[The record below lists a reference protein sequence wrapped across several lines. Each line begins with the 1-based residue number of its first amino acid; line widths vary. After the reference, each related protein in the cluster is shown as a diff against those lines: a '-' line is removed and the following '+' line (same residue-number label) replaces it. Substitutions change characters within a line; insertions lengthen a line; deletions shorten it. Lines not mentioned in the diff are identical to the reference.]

1 MTKILVVDDE
11 ETVRDFLE
19 HLLEVKGYACMAA
32 ADAAEARKFLCN
44 ENFELIISDVNM
56 PGESGLDF
64 AKHVDSEYPDSAL
77 IMVSGINDPETARH
91 ALELGAYGYIVKPFK
106 LNEVMI
112 NVNNALHRREL
123 EIQNR
128 QHRMKLEKTVSQRT
142 EELRAALA
150 QTREAMER
158 IIQVVAHTV
167 ETRDPYT
174 AGHQKRVADIACAI
188 AGEIGFPEDKIEGL
202 RMAGLIHDI
211 GKISVPAEILSKPGE
226 LSEHEFGIIKS
237 HPRIGYD
244 ILKDIEFPWPIAQTV
259 YHHHERVDGSGYP
272 QGLPGEE
279 IIIEARI
286 TAVADVIDAMASHR
300 PYRPSLG
307 IDKALEEISAYKGSK
322 YDSQTC
328 DACLKLFN
336 EKGYQLE

>member
-1 MTKILVVDDE
+1 MMTKILVVDDE
-11 ETVRDFLE
+11 ECIRDFLV
-19 HLLEVKGYACMAA
+19 HLLEVKGYACTAA
-32 ADAAEARKFLCN
+32 ADAAEARKFLDN
-44 ENFELIISDVNM
+44 ENYELIISDVNM

-77 IMVSGINDPETARH
+77 IMVSGINDPETARY

-112 NVNNALHRREL
+112 NVTNALHRREL
-123 EIQNR
+123 EIQNQR
-128 QHRMKLEKTVSQRT
+128 HRENLEKTVSKRT
-142 EELRAALA
+142 EELRDALA
-150 QTREAMER
+150 QTRKATES
-158 IIQVVAHTV
+158 IVQVVAHTV

-188 AGEIGFPEDKIEGL
+188 AGEMGLPEDKIEGL
-202 RMAGLIHDI
+202 RMACLIHDI
-211 GKISVPAEILSKPGE
+211 GKISVPAEILSKPGDI
-226 LSEHEFGIIKS
+226 SEHELGIIKS

-259 YHHHERVDGSGYP
+259 YQHHERMDGSGYP
-272 QGLPGEE
+272 QGVPGEE
-279 IIIEARI
+279 IMIEARI
-286 TAVADVIDAMASHR
+286 MAVADVIEAMASHR

-307 IDKALEEISAYKGSK
+307 IDKALEEISANKGSK
-322 YDSQTC
+322 YDSQAC

-336 EKGYQLE
+336 EGYQLE